1 MTQIPIIYNL
11 GKMTN
16 STSSQC
22 YQGII
27 IFEQYVFIY
36 ITNSIANLSI
46 IASIGSFVTS

>member
-16 STSSQC
+16 STLSQC
-22 YQGII
+22 HPGII
-27 IFEQYVFIY
+27 TLEQYVFIY

-46 IASIGSFVTS
+46 LASIALFVKN